1 MSNRMVI
8 PVALTLICVRK
19 CPCSRDPSEPVPCK
33 LKMAVAVKFWIFWF
47 SPSQLVK
54 CPVKVGCVGSS
65 GTNTKSPVMVSVMC
79 PVPVVESM
87 VTWTTPLKV
96 SVTVPVTPVQGLLAG
111 KVWVMWWNVWV
122 KVTVFAFTLVAVTS
136 SKATTA
142 KKTSAPIRMCLT
154 CIVSS
159 LGMFVVESRSFY
171 IFTVFLLSRKCLP
184 KPPCFDSLKSCILWL
199 SELDL

>member
-8 PVALTLICVRK
+8 PVALTLICARK

-33 LKMAVAVKFWIFWF
+33 LKVAVAVKFWIFWF
-47 SPSQLVK
+47 APSQVVK
-54 CPVKVGCVGSS
+54 CPVKLGCVGSS

-79 PVPVVESM
+79 PVPVVVSM
-87 VTWTTPLKV
+87 VTWTTLLKV

-159 LGMFVVESRSFY
+159 LGKFVVESRSFY
-171 IFTVFLLSRKCLP
+171 TFTVFLLS
-184 KPPCFDSLKSCILWL
+184 
-199 SELDL
+199 